1 MRRQNNKESG
11 ESKSNENRTK
21 LQDVKIWCGRRNA
34 WRQTVNG
41 GKQRGG
47 KGTEGVKER
56 EHIFQSFAQ
65 RISSENTVSLKA

>member
-1 MRRQNNKESG
+1 MRRQNNKGSG

-56 EHIFQSFAQ
+56 EHIFNHLHNELAAKTRFH
-65 RISSENTVSLKA
+65 

>member
-1 MRRQNNKESG
+1 MRRQNNKGSG

-21 LQDVKIWCGRRNA
+21 LQDVKRCGRRNA

-47 KGTEGVKER
+47 KGTEGGKNESTFFNHLHNELAAKTR
-56 EHIFQSFAQ
+56 FH
-65 RISSENTVSLKA
+65 